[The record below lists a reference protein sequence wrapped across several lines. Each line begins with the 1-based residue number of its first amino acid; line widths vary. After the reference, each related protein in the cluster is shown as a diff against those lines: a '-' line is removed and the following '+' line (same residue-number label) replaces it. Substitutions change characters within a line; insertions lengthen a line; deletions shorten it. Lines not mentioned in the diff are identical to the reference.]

1 MNKGIKKPGLQF
13 TPELA
18 LVGLRTNGPQSD
30 NGLAWLLNFFVS
42 WPGVLGLEISDEAF
56 EKLMM
61 SLSGS
66 FYLLRQFLNVDRDDF
81 NKIVVCPKCTKLYK
95 YDT

>member
-1 MNKGIKKPGLQF
+1 MVSLGCSI
-13 TPELA
+13 
-18 LVGLRTNGPQSD
+18 S
-30 NGLAWLLNFFVS
+30 FVS
-42 WPGVLGLEISDEAF
+42 WPGLLGLENSGEAF
-56 EKLMM
+56 EKLVM

-95 YDT
+95 YDS